1 MGVDAFTLLIT
12 GSVFIIISIPM
23 LFNKIG
29 PNYFYGFRNKK
40 TLSNKEIW
48 YKANRFMAKCL
59 IIAGAVILTTGIL
72 LTFIKTAACIC
83 TGVITILTIIIP
95 TSIAVIMSMMY
106 LKKL

>member
-1 MGVDAFTLLIT
+1 MGVDTVALLIT

-29 PNYFYGFRNKK
+29 PNYYYGFRTKK

-72 LTFIKTAACIC
+72 LTFRKTTTCIC
-83 TGVITILTIIIP
+83 QGLITILAVIIP
-95 TSIAVIMSMMY
+95 TSIAVILSMIY